1 MNNGSTVQSSIQPEP
16 IDAASPT
23 GAQREASGRRAQ
35 NSGRPTPSVGRAP
48 RALGLVYV
56 LIVAT
61 LVVLIGYT
69 YGLLVAQPYA
79 GWDGLG
85 ADGTIQYVWR
95 SDTGLLEG
103 DRLLAVDG
111 RSVADFRRDLRQPFW
126 SAPLPET
133 VTYTVDRD
141 GQTLET
147 TARLSLFTAREFEE
161 RLLSQWFLAW
171 AFGLAGVAIALIVR
185 PRDTRWWLLVVFQ
198 ALTALWLS
206 ASTLSRWH
214 AWESMLLLH
223 AAIWASVPV
232 NWHLHWIFPTPL
244 TRLPRSVWVAA
255 YGLAAVLIVAELAQI
270 IPASA
275 YNVGFLLALAGV
287 LVPWIVRA
295 VRHQMPPGARLML
308 LAVGAA
314 VVPTLV
320 FSSLYWT
327 QRPVLAA
334 GLGLLALPILP
345 AAYVY
350 MASRRQL
357 GGMELWA
364 NRALAAYLYALGT
377 MFLAALVAMLVWQ
390 LAADSSVVLG
400 VAVSL
405 TALAAVVTPG
415 LFPPVQRGIER
426 YLLGLPRGRGQLLE
440 GYLAQIVASTDLSS
454 LIHALR
460 DQILP
465 ALLVRQSALYQLN
478 EVQAPELLYQHGVPA
493 DVFLDPDTLNAWGHA
508 HGEPEGWVRLV
519 LPLTLDGEPI
529 GLLLLGAHD
538 PDDVYTASEQALLRT
553 LADQTAI
560 ALAHARRTE
569 QLRLL
574 FQANIERHEAERAA
588 LARDLHDD
596 ILQQMAVLA
605 THALNPAGE
614 AAYASI
620 VSHTRQMISG
630 LRPVM
635 LDYGLAV
642 ALEQLADDLAD
653 RAGSNVDLRVNIE
666 GEARYATLVEQHVYR
681 IVQQAAENALKHA
694 RGSWIEIS
702 GTLGSEA
709 LSLWVTD
716 NGVGIPSELTTA
728 LGPLVAQHHFGLAG
742 MVERATLIG
751 AALQVRALPQG
762 GTTVGVHWPKDSARP
777 PLA

>member
-1 MNNGSTVQSSIQPEP
+1 MWDRSGVEMKNGRNDSNP
-16 IDAASPT
+16 D
-23 GAQREASGRRAQ
+23 GRRETVTATHSMSQ
-35 NSGRPTPSVGRAP
+35 SGPEQPTPRAP
-48 RALGLVYV
+48 GLVYGLV
-56 LIVAT
+56 AVTLIV
-61 LVVLIGYT
+61 LVGYT
-69 YGLLVAQPYA
+69 YGLFVALPYA
-79 GWDGLG
+79 GWDSLG
-85 ADGTIQYVWR
+85 SDGTIQYVWR
-95 SDTGLLEG
+95 TDTGLLEG

-111 RSVADFRRDLRQPFW
+111 QAVSDFRRDLRQSFW
-126 SAPLPET
+126 PPSPPET
-133 VTYTVDRD
+133 VTYTVERD
-141 GQTLET
+141 GQTLDIT
-147 TARLSLFTAREFEE
+147 TSLSRFTPREFEE

-171 AFGLAGVAIALIVR
+171 AFALAGLAIALIVR
-185 PRDTRWWLLVVFQ
+185 PRDTRWWLLVVFH

-206 ASTLSRWH
+206 ASSLSRWH

-232 NWHLHWIFPTPL
+232 NWHLHWIFPTSL
-244 TRLPRSVWVAA
+244 TRVPRVVWIAA
-255 YGLAAVLIVAELAQI
+255 YGLAALLVLAELFQFV
-270 IPASA
+270 PAST
-275 YNVGFLLALAGV
+275 YNIGFLLALCGV

-295 VRHQMPPGARLML
+295 VRRQIPSGAPLML
-308 LAVGAA
+308 IAVGAA
-314 VVPTLV
+314 IVPTLV

-327 QRPVLAA
+327 ERPVLAA

-364 NRALAAYLYALGT
+364 NRALAAYLYALAT
-377 MFLAALVAMLVWQ
+377 MFLAALVAMIIWQ

-400 VAVSL
+400 AAVGLTAIVAVL
-405 TALAAVVTPG
+405 TPS
-415 LFPPVQRGIER
+415 LFPPVQRWIER
-426 YLLGLPRGRGQLLE
+426 YVLGLPWDRGRLLE
-440 GYLAQIVASTDLSS
+440 GFLAQIVASTDLSS
-454 LIHALR
+454 LIHTLR

-465 ALLVRQSALYQLN
+465 SLLVRQSALYQIN
-478 EVQAPELLYQHGVPA
+478 EVQAPELVYQQGVA
-493 DVFLDPDTLNAWGHA
+493 KDAILDQQTLSAWSRD
-508 HGEPEGWVRLV
+508 PSRLQSWVRLV
-519 LPLTLDGEPI
+519 LPLRLDGDPV

-538 PDDVYTASEQALLRT
+538 PDDLYTASERALLRT

-653 RAGSNVDLRVNIE
+653 RAGPGVDLRVNVS
-666 GEARYATLVEQHVYR
+666 GEARYSTLVEQHVYR

-694 RGSWIEIS
+694 QGSWIEIS
-702 GTLGSEA
+702 GVLDPESLA
-709 LSLWVTD
+709 LWVTD
-716 NGVGIPSELTTA
+716 NGVGISSELTTA
-728 LGPLVAQHHFGLAG
+728 LGPLITQHHFGLAG

-762 GTTVGVHWPKDSARP
+762 GSTVGVQWPKDNP
-777 PLA
+777 QKGN

>member
-1 MNNGSTVQSSIQPEP
+1 MTNGSNELNPV
-16 IDAASPT
+16 
-23 GAQREASGRRAQ
+23 GRRATATVAHSMVRTELEQ
-35 NSGRPTPSVGRAP
+35 RAP
-48 RALGLVYV
+48 RALGLVYGLV
-56 LIVAT
+56 ALTLIV
-61 LVVLIGYT
+61 LVGYT
-69 YGLLVAQPYA
+69 YGLFVALPYA
-79 GWDGLG
+79 GWDGVSS
-85 ADGTIQYVWR
+85 DGKIQYVWR
-95 SDTGLLEG
+95 TDTGLLEG

-111 RSVADFRRDLRQPFW
+111 RAVSAFRRDLRQPFW
-126 SAPLPET
+126 PPSPPET
-133 VTYTVDRD
+133 ATYTIERG
-141 GQTLET
+141 GQTLDLT
-147 TARLSLFTAREFEE
+147 VLLSRFTPREFEE

-171 AFGLAGVAIALIVR
+171 AFALAGLAIALIVR
-185 PRDTRWWLLVVFQ
+185 PRDTRWWLLVAFH

-206 ASTLSRWH
+206 ASSLSRWH

-223 AAIWASVPV
+223 ATIWASVPV

-244 TRLPRSVWVAA
+244 TRVPRVVWIGA
-255 YGLAAVLIVAELAQI
+255 YGLAALLVLAEVLQIV
-270 IPASA
+270 PAST
-275 YNVGFLLALAGV
+275 YNIGFLLALCGV

-295 VRHQMPPGARLML
+295 VRRQIPSGARLML
-308 LAVGAA
+308 IAVGAA
-314 VVPTLV
+314 IVPSLL

-327 QRPVLAA
+327 ERPVLAA

-345 AAYVY
+345 AAYVF

-357 GGMELWA
+357 DGMELWA

-377 MFLAALVAMLVWQ
+377 MFLAALMAMLVWQ
-390 LAADSSVVLG
+390 LAADSSIVLG
-400 VAVSL
+400 AAVGMTAIVAVL
-405 TALAAVVTPG
+405 TPS
-415 LFPPVQRGIER
+415 LFPPVQRWIER
-426 YLLGLPRGRGQLLE
+426 HVLGLPWDRDRLLE
-440 GYLAQIVASTDLSS
+440 GYLVQIVASTDLSS
-454 LIHALR
+454 LVHTLR

-465 ALLVRQSALYQLN
+465 SLLVRQSALYQIN
-478 EVQAPELLYQHGVPA
+478 EVQAPELIYCQGVA
-493 DVFLDPDTLNAWGHA
+493 KDALLDQRTLSNWSHD
-508 HGEPEGWVRLV
+508 PSVPQGWVRLV
-519 LPLTLDGEPI
+519 LPLKLDGDPV
-529 GLLLLGAHD
+529 GFLLLGAHD
-538 PDDVYTASEQALLRT
+538 PDDVYTASERTLLRI

-653 RAGSNVDLRVNIE
+653 RAGPGIDLRVSIS

-694 RGSWIEIS
+694 QGSWIEIS
-702 GTLGSEA
+702 GALGSES

-716 NGVGIPSELTTA
+716 NGVGIRPELTTA
-728 LGPLVAQHHFGLAG
+728 LGPLIAQRHFGLAG

-762 GTTVGVHWPKDSARP
+762 GSTVGVEWAKDNP
-777 PLA
+777 PRGN